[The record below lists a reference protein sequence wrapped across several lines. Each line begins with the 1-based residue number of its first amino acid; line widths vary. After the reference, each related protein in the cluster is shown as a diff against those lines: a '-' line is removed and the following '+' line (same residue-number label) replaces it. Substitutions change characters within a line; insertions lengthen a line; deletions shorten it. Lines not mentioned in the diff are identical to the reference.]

1 MSNVVQFPNS
11 GGIQNPAAM
20 ELAKDFIATEM
31 RMQLG
36 AAVGYLHGKVTEKDK
51 VEIIRHI
58 IETIKLLDAMAGI
71 EEACK

>member
-1 MSNVVQFPNS
+1 MSNVIQFPAQAS
-11 GGIQNPAAM
+11 HALEIEEM
-20 ELAKDFIATEM
+20 AKGFIATEM

-58 IETIKLLDAMAGI
+58 IAAIKLLDAMGGI